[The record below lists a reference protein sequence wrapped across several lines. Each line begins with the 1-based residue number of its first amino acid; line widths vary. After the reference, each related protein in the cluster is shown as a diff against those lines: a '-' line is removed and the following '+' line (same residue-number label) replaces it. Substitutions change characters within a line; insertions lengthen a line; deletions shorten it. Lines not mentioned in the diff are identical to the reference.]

1 MVPSF
6 SEFLDFRVLT
16 KIEKANTELQT
27 APSSDVFERN
37 LCHKLLVVGDIG
49 VGKTYAFIYHD

>member
-16 KIEKANTELQT
+16 KIEKANTELQ
-27 APSSDVFERN
+27 SSDVFERN